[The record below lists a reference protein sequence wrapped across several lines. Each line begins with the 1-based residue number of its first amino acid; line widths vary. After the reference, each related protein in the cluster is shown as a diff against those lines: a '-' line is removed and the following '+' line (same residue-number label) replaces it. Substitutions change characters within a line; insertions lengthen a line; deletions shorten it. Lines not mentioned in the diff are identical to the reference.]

1 MEKGLREIFS
11 GRDYST
17 EVVRQGSAF
26 AVYFMDHEPT
36 SWADIARN
44 NDGQRDVRYRK
55 LLIENGVFHF
65 PVAAKQGSISF
76 AHTEDDIDQT
86 LSITERVLD
95 VLN

>member
-1 MEKGLREIFS
+1 METGLREIFAK
-11 GRDYST
+11 RDYPT

-36 SWADIARN
+36 SWSDIARN

-65 PVAAKQGSISF
+65 PVATKQGSISF